1 MLACLAFCES
11 GDTWN
16 PIPQLWSL
24 ALYTLS
30 TGAIGMQLARRRPIV
45 SAPFIFCVLLSAFA
59 VYLELRDSY
68 WGLSILRAAAYILGS
83 TVAVLAGIGM
93 AVLGALVGA
102 KKMDERLVAWRWT
115 SGGSGIA
122 ILGLTLFAVSDFAR
136 TAYHEYH
143 EYLIYSKYAKSNNL
157 PLMSWQDILPDVSR
171 ACVLTGLLVL
181 AAYLL
186 RSAFR
191 PATPAEIPANS

>member
-11 GDTWN
+11 ADTWN
-16 PIPQLWSL
+16 PIPQLLSL
-24 ALYTLS
+24 ALYTIS
-30 TGAIGMQLARRRPIV
+30 TGAIGMLFARRRPIV

-68 WGLSILRAAAYILGS
+68 FGPSILRAAAYILGS

-102 KKMDERLVAWRWT
+102 KKMDERLEAWRWT

-136 TAYHEYH
+136 TAYHEYFIH
-143 EYLIYSKYAKSNNL
+143 QKYAKNNNL
-157 PLMSWQDILPDVSR
+157 PLMSWQDVLPGVFI
-171 ACVLTGLLVL
+171 ACVLIGLLVL

-191 PATPAEIPANS
+191 PTTPTSIPANS